1 MMDFFPS
8 LVEKMTK
15 NSVLGN
21 EEGRIFF
28 SIPRKHLEH
37 CEDKICVVFSNYLI
51 FFPAFYKLSTC
62 WSSSRGLGGKW
73 EWRNKTRLSQKR
85 LHGSLDTYCQ
95 CNGKFSV
102 PVREKYG
109 ISVRIFKYLARQLS
123 WEPTKLTHI
132 FTR

>member
-1 MMDFFPS
+1 MDFFPVTGRES
-8 LVEKMTK
+8 DKK
-15 NSVLGN
+15 FSVLGN
-21 EEGRIFF
+21 EKDRIFL
-28 SIPRKHLEH
+28 STPRRHWVH
-37 CEDKICVVFSNYLI
+37 FEDTICVFFSNYLI
-51 FFPAFYKLSTC
+51 FFLAFYKLSTC